1 MDDCIKN
8 KILKRLNIYK
18 YNYVNVICD
27 LKIMSNLYRIKSLN
41 SGKNE
46 LFIDI
51 EVTNKYESVIIPVR
65 YHDLL
70 RTPMRMMFTRL
81 VPKKSSGGYIGYGKY
96 TNNTCI
102 LKLEDD
108 TQLCIDSSNPIYSSW
123 DKMLIRC
130 LHNDHE
136 CYFNTNVSDIF
147 KSFQHFCEWTLDD
160 LSVSNYRLGY
170 SIDKDLF
177 NDTDNRCYSPQ
188 TCVFLPSS
196 LNNLIKDKF
205 KNTFIV
211 HHNYS
216 SITICGVNIF
226 YKVANNKVN
235 DLHMTIRYYKY
246 KYIIKYYKQ
255 YELINNRVY
264 NKLLDIQEYFKP
276 KNGLVF
282 IKKKTIDLIKDTI
295 KQQAM
300 EDNIK
305 YKRIIHIIFE

>member
-41 SGKNE
+41 SG
-46 LFIDI
+46 
-51 EVTNKYESVIIPVR
+51 
-65 YHDLL
+65 
-70 RTPMRMMFTRL
+70 
-81 VPKKSSGGYIGYGKY
+81 
-96 TNNTCI
+96 
-102 LKLEDD
+102 
-108 TQLCIDSSNPIYSSW
+108 
-123 DKMLIRC
+123 
-130 LHNDHE
+130 
-136 CYFNTNVSDIF
+136 
-147 KSFQHFCEWTLDD
+147 
-160 LSVSNYRLGY
+160 
-170 SIDKDLF
+170 
-177 NDTDNRCYSPQ
+177 
-188 TCVFLPSS
+188 
-196 LNNLIKDKF
+196 
-205 KNTFIV
+205 
-211 HHNYS
+211 
-216 SITICGVNIF
+216 
-226 YKVANNKVN
+226 
-235 DLHMTIRYYKY
+235 MTIRYYKY